1 MGDRRALVTSQ
12 LARGEPV
19 DVDQVRGVDT
29 ATMTSLLGEL
39 GLPRETVDELR
50 GHWDEMRRSTPWSS
64 LLATMVASVERD
76 RGHIDT
82 PLVVFDDFDDHGTSG
97 RLIAFYLFAL
107 QYEGLRTYHQ
117 RLGVPED
124 VSLATARALA
134 RHAETH
140 RLKHATTGIDAA
152 WWMQTV
158 LRGEILQV
166 GNLKFHHFRLGV
178 STLSP
183 RPWLDEAEIVR
194 LGEGFRHGDFALGVH
209 IPARV
214 DISRPALDATF
225 ERARDVITW
234 VWPSPSRRVA
244 TCQSWMMDERL
255 GAALGD
261 DSNIVGFQRRF
272 TLIDPFDDDEGM
284 VRYFVFGPRDGAAGP
299 VTASRLQRVV
309 GDVLSRGE
317 RWHNRTGWLE
327 FD

>member
-1 MGDRRALVTSQ
+1 MRDRRALIAAQ
-12 LARGEPV
+12 LGPLESE
-19 DVDQVRGVDT
+19 DVDRVRSVD
-29 ATMTSLLGEL
+29 AAAMASLLGEL
-39 GLPRETVDELR
+39 GLPRETVVELR
-50 GHWDEMRRSTPWSS
+50 EHWDELRRSTPWSS
-64 LLATMVASVERD
+64 LLAAMVASVDRD
-76 RGHIDT
+76 RGRIDA
-82 PLVVFDDFDDHGTSG
+82 PLVVFDDLDDHGTSG
-97 RLIAFYLFAL
+97 RLVVFYLFAL

-124 VSLATARALA
+124 VSLATMGALA
-134 RHAETH
+134 RHAQTH
-140 RLKHATTGIDAA
+140 QLKHATTGIDAA
-152 WWMQTV
+152 WWMQPV
-158 LRGEILQV
+158 LRGEIVQV
-166 GNLKFHHFRLGV
+166 GSLKFHNFRLGV

-194 LGEGFRHGDFALGVH
+194 HGEGFRHGDLALGVH
-209 IPARV
+209 IPARI
-214 DISRPALDATF
+214 DLSPPALDATF
-225 ERARDVITW
+225 ERARDVISR

-272 TLIDPFDDDEGM
+272 TLIDPFDDDVEM
-284 VRYFVFGPRDGAAGP
+284 VRYFVVGPRGGEAEP
-299 VTASRLQRVV
+299 VAPSRLQRVV